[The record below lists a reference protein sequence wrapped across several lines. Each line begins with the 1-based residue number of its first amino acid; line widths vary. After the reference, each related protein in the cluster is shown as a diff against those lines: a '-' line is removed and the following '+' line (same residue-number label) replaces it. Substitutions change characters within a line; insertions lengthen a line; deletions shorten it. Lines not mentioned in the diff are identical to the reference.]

1 MNLLSGRVAVLLPT
15 YNGAKYIEALVESVF
30 RQSYEDILL
39 VIRDDGSTD
48 GTIDLVKSL
57 SEEKGWQDRIVYL
70 EDAQGNMGCMR
81 GFFHLAKSID
91 ADYYAF
97 CDQDDVWLPNKVE
110 RAVSALCDRKRPAVY
125 FSSFDYCD
133 GDLNLIRHAP
143 VQESNLPF
151 AKTLF
156 YTPGLGFTIAF
167 NKEARDQFLSVVD
180 DPPCEMHDR
189 WILRCAA
196 SMGDVVYDNRP
207 SAMHIRHREAVTADD
222 NRLSDLL
229 RHYLFCELLGEGLA
243 QTVNGIRAFG
253 DLFNERLCNN
263 DRATVSLFSHLGG
276 SASQRLRKAFFP
288 KRLRA
293 SLVSDV
299 MLRVLFLC
307 GKA

>member
-48 GTIDLVKSL
+48 GTIDLVKLL

-70 EDAQGNMGCMR
+70 EDTQGNMGCMR
-81 GFFHLAKSID
+81 GFFRLAKSID

-97 CDQDDVWLPNKVE
+97 CDQDDVWLSSKVE
-110 RAVSALCDRKRPAVY
+110 RAVSALCHRDRPAVY

-133 GDLNLIRHAP
+133 GDLKLIRHAP
-143 VQESNLPF
+143 AQEENLSF

-167 NKEARDQFLSVVD
+167 NKEARDQFISVVD
-180 DPPCEMHDR
+180 DPPLEMHDR

-207 SAMHIRHREAVTADD
+207 SAMHIRHSEAVTADD

-229 RHYLFCELLGEGLA
+229 RHYFFCELLGKGLT
-243 QTVNGIRAFG
+243 QTVDGIRAFG
-253 DLFNERLCNN
+253 ELFSERLCDD
-263 DRATVSLFSHLGG
+263 DRAAVCLFSRLGG

-293 SLVSDV
+293 SLASDV